1 MCVRVCVVYCV
12 QIRLEFIVWVRP
24 FNERHITFS
33 LYTKL
38 FMSTYHRISIFMRS
52 YRFTSFIVGL
62 NWLADTYT
70 FFVLLS
76 TSFRFLLSHTDRNHD
91 AYFLSHVYITSRR
104 ILYALFNAFA
114 YTYKTEYDMGEHWEN
129 ERLSLSSTSLVSGQ
143 HNVWNASIFIVLIGF
158 FTLFY
163 DSRPDGLNERAQN
176 FYLHSLVYLIQTL
189 CSDSVSLIL
198 LTVFR
203 EKLSL

>member
-91 AYFLSHVYITSRR
+91 AYFFIACIYNISKNFICSIQRVR
-104 ILYALFNAFA
+104 IHI
-114 YTYKTEYDMGEHWEN
+114 HWEN
-129 ERLSLSSTSLVSGQ
+129 ERLSLLSTSLVSGQ